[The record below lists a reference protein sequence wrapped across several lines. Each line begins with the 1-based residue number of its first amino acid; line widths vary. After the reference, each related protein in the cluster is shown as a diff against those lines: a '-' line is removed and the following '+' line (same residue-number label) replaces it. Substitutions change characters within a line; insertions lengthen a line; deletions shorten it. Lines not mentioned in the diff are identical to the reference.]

1 MVLIMGMSL
10 SGRQL
15 LLTEEQYK
23 QLKNKKLYIKN
34 CYTLEL
40 ISEIDAEMTIK
51 THKYE
56 ALEMIYQTAPERF
69 NEEIDDSKKS
79 FDEWVN
85 NIAYDY
91 IENDELPLTLNEFL
105 EYNYDGEWVTNEL
118 QEQEI
123 YDKKAYLL
131 SQIRYW

>member
-1 MVLIMGMSL
+1 MVLIMGMRL

-23 QLKNKKLYIKN
+23 QLKNKELYIKN

-40 ISEIDAEMTIK
+40 IDAEMTIK

-56 ALEMIYQTAPERF
+56 ALKMIYQTAPEKF
-69 NEEIDDSKKS
+69 NEEIDNSKKS

-105 EYNYDGEWVTNEL
+105 EYDYNGEWVTNEL

>member
-1 MVLIMGMSL
+1 MVLIMGMRL

-15 LLTEEQYK
+15 LLTEEQYR
-23 QLKNKKLYIKN
+23 QLENKELYIKN

-40 ISEIDAEMTIK
+40 ISEIDAEVIIK

-69 NEEIDDSKKS
+69 NEEIDNFKKS
-79 FDEWVN
+79 FDEWVDD
-85 NIAYDY
+85 IAYDY
-91 IENDELPLTLNEFL
+91 IEDDELPLTLNEFL
-105 EYNYDGEWVTNEL
+105 EYDYNGECVTNEL

-123 YDKKAYLL
+123 YDRKAYLL

>member
-23 QLKNKKLYIKN
+23 QLKNKELYIKN

-40 ISEIDAEMTIK
+40 ISEIDAEIIIK

-56 ALEMIYQTAPERF
+56 ALEMIYQTAPEKF
-69 NEEIDDSKKS
+69 NEEINNFKKS
-79 FDEWVN
+79 FDEWIDD
-85 NIAYDY
+85 IAYDY
-91 IENDELPLTLNEFL
+91 IEQDELPLTLNEFL
-105 EYNYDGEWVTNEL
+105 EYDYNGEWVTNEL

-123 YDKKAYLL
+123 YDRKAYLL

>member
-1 MVLIMGMSL
+1 MVLIMGMRL
-10 SGRQL
+10 SGCNL

-23 QLKNKKLYIKN
+23 QLKNKELYIKN

-40 ISEIDAEMTIK
+40 ISEIDAEVIIK

-56 ALEMIYQTAPERF
+56 ALEMIYQTAPENF
-69 NEEIDDSKKS
+69 NEEIDNFKKS
-79 FDEWVN
+79 FDEWVD

-91 IENDELPLTLNEFL
+91 IEYDKLPLTLNEFL
-105 EYNYDGEWVTNEL
+105 EYDYNGEWVTNEL

-123 YDKKAYLL
+123 YDRKAYLL

>member
-1 MVLIMGMSL
+1 MVLVMGMSL
-10 SGRQL
+10 DGRQL

-23 QLKNKKLYIKN
+23 QLKNKELYIKN

-40 ISEIDAEMTIK
+40 ISEIDAEVTIK

-69 NEEIDDSKKS
+69 NEEIDNFKKS
-79 FDEWVN
+79 FDEWVDD
-85 NIAYDY
+85 IAYDY
-91 IENDELPLTLNEFL
+91 IEQDELPLTLDEFL
-105 EYNYDGEWVTNEL
+105 EYNYNGEWVTNEL
-118 QEQEI
+118 QEREI
-123 YDKKAYLL
+123 YDRKAYLL

>member
-56 ALEMIYQTAPERF
+56 ALEIIYQTAPERF
-69 NEEIDDSKKS
+69 NEEIDNSKKS

-131 SQIRYW
+131 SQIKYW

>member
-23 QLKNKKLYIKN
+23 QLKNKELYIRN

-40 ISEIDAEMTIK
+40 ISEIDAEITIK

-69 NEEIDDSKKS
+69 NEEIDNFKKS
-79 FDEWVN
+79 FDEWVD

-91 IENDELPLTLNEFL
+91 IEQDELPLTLDEFL
-105 EYNYDGEWVTNEL
+105 EYNYNGEWVINEL

-123 YDKKAYLL
+123 YDRKAYLL

>member
-1 MVLIMGMSL
+1 MVLIMGMRL
-10 SGRQL
+10 SGCNL

-23 QLKNKKLYIKN
+23 QLKNKELYIKN

-40 ISEIDAEMTIK
+40 ISEIDAEVIIK

-56 ALEMIYQTAPERF
+56 ALEMIYQTAPENF
-69 NEEIDDSKKS
+69 NKEIDNFKKS
-79 FDEWVN
+79 FDEWVD

-91 IENDELPLTLNEFL
+91 IEYDELPLTLNEFL
-105 EYNYDGEWVTNEL
+105 EYDYNGEWVTNEL

>member
-1 MVLIMGMSL
+1 MVLIMGMRL
-10 SGRQL
+10 SGCQL

-23 QLKNKKLYIKN
+23 QLKNKELYIKN

-40 ISEIDAEMTIK
+40 ISEIDAEVIIK

-56 ALEMIYQTAPERF
+56 ALEMIYQTTPENF
-69 NEEIDDSKKS
+69 NEKIDNFKKS

-85 NIAYDY
+85 DIAYYY
-91 IENDELPLTLNEFL
+91 IEQDELPLTLNEFL
-105 EYNYDGEWVTNEL
+105 EYDYNGEWVTNEL

-123 YDKKAYLL
+123 YDRKAYLL

>member
-23 QLKNKKLYIKN
+23 QLKNKELYIKN

-56 ALEMIYQTAPERF
+56 ALKMIYQTAPERF
-69 NEEIDDSKKS
+69 NEEIDNSKKS

-105 EYNYDGEWVTNEL
+105 EYDYNGEWVTNEL

-123 YDKKAYLL
+123 YDRKAYLL